1 MSSSAIKVGS
11 SGKTY
16 TYQSSGGNLHDGG
29 NVSSIEYHADMTNIS
44 RLEDKIRLLQE
55 DIEYERELRQKVERE
70 KSTLSV
76 TVIQLQERVEEV
88 EAGADGQYEINRKR
102 DSELAKLRKL
112 LEDVHLESE
121 QSLHIMKKKHSETVV
136 EFQDQVDIL
145 SKSRGKF
152 EKEKIKIQQECF
164 ELTEQLEKSTVECAS
179 YHKSIKSLNITVEEY
194 YKRIEELNKTIVD
207 ITSSKQR
214 LSVENVE
221 MSKTVQEMR
230 IKIEEISY
238 SSKSASGSYDD
249 LKRKYDSEYRK
260 CSKLE
265 AEINSLSNE
274 LIMLKKAYDEEA
286 ELRLAIERKLS
297 MESQLVLQFK
307 SKFESESRLRIEEV
321 EEIKKKLSIKIVE
334 LEEYVSALTAK
345 VSGVEKQKMRLSQ
358 EIEIVII
365 DLEKAN
371 GAHREIKSKYEIIE
385 RDYKS
390 ISLKYEEISI
400 LHEQVTRELKARQID
415 ITSISKEYT
424 DIKVSHERLSL
435 DYKKVSG
442 ELGDM
447 KSGYGDM
454 GRMKH
459 DLELQ
464 IQSLERERADLAHAL
479 GDADSAFKVEESRY
493 LKLSNEVQSYKIE
506 MEKKLYI
513 SVEEIEIVRKNMSVD
528 IEMLNSRVVE
538 AETRLKSEVSKI
550 KKKFQLTITEL
561 EMSLDTA
568 NKTNIDLQK
577 TCKKQSITLQELQ
590 VHYDELQRGLQ
601 QTLDQY
607 GMAQRRIQALTAE
620 YEEARSSLEI
630 AIRSRRTIEVQYE
643 DAGAR
648 IKDLT
653 VINTNL
659 AGMKMKLEQEISIIA
674 SDYENV
680 SKELRIVEERY
691 SKASIEIKRVS
702 ELLHE
707 ESERYIK
714 IESIKNSL
722 SIEVKNLSIRIEE
735 SEANNMASI
744 QRMVSKLESRVHELE
759 MHLEEERRLHSQTVS
774 ILKKKERNIKELVMQ
789 CEEDHKNISILQETL
804 EKSYEKVT
812 IYKRQLH
819 EQESMSSTNLSR
831 VRRFQRELE
840 TAEERAET
848 AESNLTMIR
857 AKHRTFVTNQVT
869 TLPTGEHVIIKETY
883 TQEGY

>member
-1 MSSSAIKVGS
+1 VKVGGS
-11 SGKTY
+11 SKTY
-16 TYQSSGGNLHDGG
+16 TYQSAGGNLHDGG
-29 NVSSIEYHADMTNIS
+29 AVTSIEYHADMTNIS

-55 DIEYERELRQKVERE
+55 DIEYERELRQRVERE
-70 KSTLSV
+70 KSHLSV

-88 EAGADGQYEINRKR
+88 EAGADGQIEINRKR

-121 QSLHIMKKKHSETVV
+121 QSLHIMKKKHQEAIVD
-136 EFQDQVDIL
+136 FQDQIDIL
-145 SKSRGKF
+145 AKSKGKI
-152 EKEKIKIQQECF
+152 ENQRVKVQQECF

-179 YHKSIKSLNITVEEY
+179 YHKNIKQLNITVEEY
-194 YKRIEELNKTIVD
+194 SKRIEELNRTIVD
-207 ITSSKQR
+207 ITSSKQK
-214 LSVENVE
+214 LSIENVE
-221 MSKTVQEMR
+221 MSKVVQEMR

-238 SSKSASGSYDD
+238 SSKSAAGSLDD
-249 LKRKYDSEYRK
+249 YKRKFDNEARK
-260 CSKLE
+260 VSKLE

-286 ELRLAIERKLS
+286 ELRLVIEKKLS
-297 MESQLVLQFK
+297 QESQLVLQFK
-307 SKFESESRLRIEEV
+307 SKYEMESRLHIEEV

-371 GAHREIKSKYEIIE
+371 GAHREVKQKYEVIE

-390 ISLKYEEISI
+390 ISMKYEELSV

-415 ITSISKEYT
+415 ITSITKDYQE
-424 DIKVSHERLSL
+424 IKVSHERLSL

-442 ELGDM
+442 ELGDI
-447 KSGYGDM
+447 KGGYGDL
-454 GRMKH
+454 GRIKH
-459 DLELQ
+459 ELEME
-464 IQSLERERADLAHAL
+464 IQRLAREKDDLAHAL
-479 GDADSAFKVEESRY
+479 GDLESAYKVEEGRS
-493 LKLSNEVQSYKIE
+493 LKMQNEFQGYKLD
-506 MEKKLYI
+506 MEKKLHI
-513 SVEEIEIVRKNMSVD
+513 SVEEIEIVRKNMSIE
-528 IEMLNSRVVE
+528 IEMLNTRVVE

-568 NKTNIDLQK
+568 NRTNIDLQK
-577 TCKKQSITLQELQ
+577 TVKKQSLTLQEIQ
-590 VHYDELQRGLQ
+590 VHYDELQRQLQ

-620 YEEARSSLEI
+620 YEEARSNLEGALRGRH
-630 AIRSRRTIEVQYE
+630 AIELQFE

-648 IKDLT
+648 IKDLS

-659 AGMKMKLEQEISIIA
+659 AAAKMKLEQEISIIA
-674 SDYENV
+674 SDYESV

-714 IESIKNSL
+714 IESIKKSL
-722 SIEVKNLSIRIEE
+722 EVEVKSLSIRIEE
-735 SEANNMASI
+735 SESNNMASVK
-744 QRMVSKLESRVHELE
+744 RMVSKLESRVHELE
-759 MHLEEERRLHSQTVS
+759 MSLEEERRLHSQTVT

-804 EKSYEKVT
+804 EKTYEKVS

-840 TAEERAET
+840 SAEERAET

-869 TLPTGEHVIIKETY
+869 TLPTGEHVVIKETY
-883 TQEGY
+883 TQEPY

>member
-1 MSSSAIKVGS
+1 VKVGS
-11 SGKTY
+11 SSKTY
-16 TYQSSGGNLHDGG
+16 TYQSAGGNLHDGP
-29 NVSSIEYHADMTNIS
+29 NVTSIEYHADMTNIS

-76 TVIQLQERVEEV
+76 QVIQLQERVEEV

-102 DSELAKLRKL
+102 DAELAKLRKL

-121 QSLHIMKKKHSETVV
+121 QSLHLMKKKHSEAILDY
-136 EFQDQVDIL
+136 QDQIDIL
-145 SKSRGKF
+145 TKSRSKI
-152 EKEKIKIQQECF
+152 EKEKVKVQQEFF

-179 YHKSIKSLNITVEEY
+179 YHKNIKSLSITVEEY
-194 YKRIEELNKTIVD
+194 HKRIEELNKTIVD
-207 ITSSKQR
+207 ITSSKQK

-221 MSKTVQEMR
+221 LSKTVQEMR

-238 SSKSASGSYDD
+238 SSKSAAGSLDD
-249 LKRKYDSEYRK
+249 YKRKYDNEYRK

-274 LIMLKKAYDEEA
+274 LISLKKAYDEEA

-297 MESQLVLQFK
+297 QESALVLQFK
-307 SKFESESRLRIEEV
+307 SKYESESRLRIEEV

-358 EIEIVII
+358 EIEVII
-365 DLEKAN
+365 LDLEKAN
-371 GAHREIKSKYEIIE
+371 GAHREIKGKYEIIE

-390 ISLKYEEISI
+390 ISMKYEELSI
-400 LHEQVTRELKARQID
+400 LHEQVTKELKARTID
-415 ITSISKEYT
+415 ITSITKDYQE
-424 DIKVSHERLSL
+424 IKVSHERLSL

-447 KSGYGDM
+447 KAGYGDM
-454 GRMKH
+454 GRKYH
-459 DLELQ
+459 DLEME
-464 IQSLERERADLAHAL
+464 IQRLERERADLSNAL
-479 GDADSAFKVEESRY
+479 ADAENAFKVEEGRY
-493 LKLSNEVQSYKIE
+493 FKLSNDHQSYKIE
-506 MEKKLYI
+506 MEKKLHI
-513 SVEEIEIVRKNMSVD
+513 SVEEIEIVRKNMS
-528 IEMLNSRVVE
+528 IEIEQLNTRVVE

-577 TCKKQSITLQELQ
+577 TVKKQSITLQELQ
-590 VHYDELQRGLQ
+590 VHYDELQRQLQ

-620 YEEARSSLEI
+620 YEEARANLEA
-630 AIRSRRTIEVQYE
+630 AIRGRRAIEVQYE

-648 IKDLT
+648 IKDLS

-659 AGMKMKLEQEISIIA
+659 ASAKMKLEQEISIIA
-674 SDYENV
+674 SDYESV

-691 SKASIEIKRVS
+691 SKVSIEIKRVT

-707 ESERYIK
+707 ESERYLK
-714 IESIKNSL
+714 IESIKKSL
-722 SIEVKNLSIRIEE
+722 EVEVKSLSIRIEE
-735 SEANNMASI
+735 SEANNMASVK
-744 QRMVSKLESRVHELE
+744 RMISKLESRVHELE
-759 MHLEEERRLHSQTVS
+759 MQLEEERRLHSQTVS

-804 EKSYEKVT
+804 EKTYEKVN

-819 EQESMSSTNLSR
+819 EQETMSSTNLSR

-848 AESNLTMIR
+848 AESNLSMIR
-857 AKHRTFVTNQVT
+857 SRHRTFVTNQVT
-869 TLPTGEHVIIKETY
+869 TLPTGENVIIKETY
-883 TQEGY
+883 TQEPY